1 MIVSVIKIQRDPDT
15 HRYNTILVR
24 AQNFLGLWPET
35 MLHLSSKVMLQRWLS
50 K

>member
-24 AQNFLGLWPET
+24 AHIPKI
-35 MLHLSSKVMLQRWLS
+35 LSSPFCDKIWLLL